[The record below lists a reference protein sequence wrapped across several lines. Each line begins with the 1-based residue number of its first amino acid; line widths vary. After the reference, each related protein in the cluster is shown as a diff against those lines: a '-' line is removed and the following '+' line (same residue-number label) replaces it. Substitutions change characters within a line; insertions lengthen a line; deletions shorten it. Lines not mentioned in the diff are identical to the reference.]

1 MNLKVMEQ
9 KVNATVNGLPE
20 GKLHDAAGS
29 PALPTSNGE
38 SRSDG
43 GDEEAAKGK
52 RLSTMQKTALMSLPP
67 PRPIPVCPAYAGAHL
82 RRVPLASRQSYRTL
96 LAGIRLCHCLLLNI
110 FICPCSLQRP
120 RRQRL
125 RCLDGSM

>member
-9 KVNATVNGLPE
+9 KVNATVNGFSE
-20 GKLHDAAGS
+20 GKLHDAAVS
-29 PALPTSNGE
+29 PALPMSNGE

-43 GDEEAAKGK
+43 GDQEAAKGK
-52 RLSTMQKTALMSLPP
+52 RLSTMQKTALTSLPP
-67 PRPIPVCPAYAGAHL
+67 PRPIPVCPHAGAHL

-96 LAGIRLCHCLLLNI
+96 LAEIRLCDCLLLNI